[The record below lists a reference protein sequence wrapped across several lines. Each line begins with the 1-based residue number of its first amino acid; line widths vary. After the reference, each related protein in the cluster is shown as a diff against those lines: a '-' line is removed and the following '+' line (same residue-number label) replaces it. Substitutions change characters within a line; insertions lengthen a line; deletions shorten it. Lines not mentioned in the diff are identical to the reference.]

1 MAVATKEELHVCGGA
16 DQDGASRLEVC
27 EQLQQYKMGRVVT
40 GLKHCKPGLK
50 KHCKPRVKTGLD
62 KKNDLN
68 QIKKQTSEN

>member
-1 MAVATKEELHVCGGA
+1 MFAVVRIRMELPG
-16 DQDGASRLEVC
+16 LK
-27 EQLQQYKMGRVVT
+27 LQQYKMGRVVT